1 MSWAP
6 EFRCDFCGK
15 ERRADA
21 NHWWVVWVSRNG
33 VLMVSRWDLVIGK
46 DDQGYRHACGR
57 ACTLRATERFMETGN
72 LTLEAV
78 PV

>member
-1 MSWAP
+1 MQTRTIGGWYGSAEMAFSW
-6 EFRCDFCGK
+6 C
-15 ERRADA
+15 RAG
-21 NHWWVVWVSRNG
+21 R
-33 VLMVSRWDLVIGK
+33 VIGK
-46 DDQGYRHACGR
+46 DDPGYRHACGR